1 VAIAAPNI
9 GGARPCNEE
18 RRTTE
23 AVIWRLDIGAKWRSV
38 PAELANWHRAYL
50 RFHRWAPC
58 GVWAKIMAHAVAQGE
73 PRVAFA
79 SIDGTIARAHQK
91 AAGARPSKP
100 AS

>member
-1 VAIAAPNI
+1 VAIAAPSI
-9 GGARPCNEE
+9 GGARPCNDE

-23 AVIWRLDIGAKWRSV
+23 AVIWRLDNDAKWRSLS
-38 PAELANWHRAYL
+38 AELGNWQHAYL
-50 RFHRWAPC
+50 RLYRWAPC
-58 GVWAKIMAHAVAQGE
+58 GVWVKIMGHAAAQGE

-79 SIDGTIARAHQK
+79 WIDGTIARAHQK